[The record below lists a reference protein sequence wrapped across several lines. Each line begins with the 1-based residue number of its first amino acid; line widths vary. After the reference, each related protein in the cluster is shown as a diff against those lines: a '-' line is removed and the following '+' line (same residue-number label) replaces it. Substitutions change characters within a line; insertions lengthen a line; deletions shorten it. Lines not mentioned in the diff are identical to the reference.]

1 MFKKIVSWLTGT
13 KPNPKYEHP
22 LDAVTTPK
30 LPVVEVETV
39 MTIQPEKKPRAPRK
53 PRDLSANIKSSAIPA
68 WPFPVHRPE
77 EGKPASTVTQAELE
91 ALQAAPIKKE
101 RKKRTFAPKP
111 KA

>member
-30 LPVVEVETV
+30 QPSIQMETV
-39 MTIQPEKKPRAPRK
+39 ITAQPEKKPRKPRAPR
-53 PRDLSANIKSSAIPA
+53 DVSANIKSSAIPA
-68 WPFPVHRPE
+68 WPFPVVRPE
-77 EGKPASTVTQAELE
+77 EGKPTSTVTQAELK
-91 ALQAAPIKKE
+91 ALRVAPIKKE
-101 RKKRTFAPKP
+101 RKPRTP